1 MNLPNADEAS
11 EVSEQVDKK
20 VLVIVKSQES
30 IYLGRKRVSIA
41 NLEDA
46 LWNTVL
52 APRQCTV
59 QFRGD
64 ENIPYSVVQTVLQKV
79 AALGITRIEFAAQK
93 EAVTLLDEDMINE
106 ETN

>member
-1 MNLPNADEAS
+1 M
-11 EVSEQVDKK
+11 SEQIDKK

-30 IYLGRKRVSIA
+30 IFLGRKRVSIA

-52 APRQCTV
+52 YPRECTV

-64 ENIPYSVVQTVLQKV
+64 ENIPYSVVQTVLQKI
-79 AALGITRIEFAAQK
+79 AALGITRIEFSAQK
-93 EAVTLLDEDMINE
+93 EAVTPLEEDSFNE
-106 ETN
+106 NSD